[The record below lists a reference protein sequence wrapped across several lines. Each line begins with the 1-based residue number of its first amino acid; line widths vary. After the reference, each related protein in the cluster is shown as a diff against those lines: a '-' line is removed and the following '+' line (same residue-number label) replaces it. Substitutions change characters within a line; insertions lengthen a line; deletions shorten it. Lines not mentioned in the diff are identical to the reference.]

1 MTSAPDSL
9 RKLGWGGGL
18 TVSGAGEAV
27 GLEVA
32 RALLPPMP
40 LSVGVRGG
48 GRVELGAGGAGNAGA
63 RAQGVTQPRVCRRTG
78 KGKERR
84 GQHGETRLCQG
95 PQQRSSSY
103 QALETVSEPGAQ
115 RSGCPVPEHAT
126 CHSKPGAPFGLFFLL
141 RRIESPLFFFF
152 LRPVLLQLYYLKFF
166 FIGVELI

>member
-115 RSGCPVPEHAT
+115 RSGRPVPEHAT
-126 CHSKPGAPFGLFFLL
+126 CHSRPGAPFGIFFLL
-141 RRIESPLFFFF
+141 RRIESPPFFFF
-152 LRPVLLQLYYLKFF
+152 KTSASPTLLL
-166 FIGVELI
+166 